1 MSNNNT
7 DLIEKKK
14 DSPPTKGA
22 YSHILTGVLKT
33 YVTEQLEKPPE
44 DQNSIQ
50 EELALMRSA
59 ASMAIEMYNA
69 AVKSQNAKAI
79 YAAGLAM
86 KAELL
91 GVVNTAQ
98 AASKIQSVTSDKMT
112 RAAVESIIS
121 GIIDIIFGVLR
132 NERNGLRLAAQI
144 ETEIAARVNM
154 QIDRGTVVLPSD
166 EVVRAMDS
174 SIPGIVCSSEE
185 EVIDLEYEQDN

>member
-1 MSNNNT
+1 
-7 DLIEKKK
+7 
-14 DSPPTKGA
+14 
-22 YSHILTGVLKT
+22 
-33 YVTEQLEKPPE
+33 
-44 DQNSIQ
+44 
-50 EELALMRSA
+50 MRSA
-59 ASMAIEMYNA
+59 ASMAIEMYNT

-112 RAAVESIIS
+112 RSAVESIIS

-185 EVIDLEYEQDN
+185 EIIDLEYEQDN